1 MGDNMFTLAGII
13 VGAIFASTGFWQFI
27 IAVWQTKSG
36 KQNMLEKAVL
46 AMLHDKIFEKA
57 ERYIKRGAI
66 TVREL
71 DNLRHL
77 FTPYKGLGGNGT
89 GEQLF
94 NTCLKLPI
102 VSEEEADEMDKK

>member
-1 MGDNMFTLAGII
+1 MDMLGFAGII

-36 KQNMLEKAVL
+36 RHSMLEKAVL
-46 AMLHDKIFEKA
+46 AMLHDKIYEKA

-66 TVREL
+66 TIRDL
-71 DNLRHL
+71 DNLRYL
-77 FTPYKGLGGNGT
+77 YLPYKGLGGNGT

-94 NTCLKLPI
+94 NTCLKLSI